1 MNELWQAL
9 TVLALVLGIGSLLS
23 LLFFALRLRALWQ
36 QQQQSM
42 ETLQKDLRALC
53 QSAVQVGGRV
63 SRLEQGLKQLQQRQQ
78 ELGMR
83 QDKMIQPEPE
93 ARNFEQAIKLAQKG
107 ASIEELMDICDLSRG
122 EAELMSMMHR
132 LSR

>member
-1 MNELWQAL
+1 M
-9 TVLALVLGIGSLLS
+9 LALVLGIGAMLALFLL
-23 LLFFALRLRALWQ
+23 ARRLQGMLQ

-42 ETLQKDLRALC
+42 DSIQKDLRALC

-63 SRLEQGLKQLQQRQQ
+63 SRLEQGLKQLQARQQ

-132 LSR
+132 LS